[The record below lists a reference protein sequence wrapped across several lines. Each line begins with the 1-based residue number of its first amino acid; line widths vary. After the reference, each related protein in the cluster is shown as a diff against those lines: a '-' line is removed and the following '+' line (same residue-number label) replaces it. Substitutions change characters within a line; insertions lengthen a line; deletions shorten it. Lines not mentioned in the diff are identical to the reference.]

1 MPVLQLQ
8 SADIAVDMG
17 TSTTRVYVKGRG
29 IVINEPSVIALRESD
44 NRIVV
49 VGNDAEEMV
58 GRSGGGLKL
67 RHPLQEGRVAD
78 LEAAQLMV
86 QYFANKALGNLRR
99 KPRLVTAKPIGLG
112 KIDEAMYTQTLES
125 IGLRKQAQIEGV
137 LAAGIGAGLPVH
149 EPQGSVIVN
158 IGAGKTEIALL
169 SMDGVVL
176 SHAVNVAGIR
186 IDRAIAEE
194 VRKEYD
200 VQITARAAER
210 IKMDM
215 TDIRPD
221 ACVGRTAIVRGRD
234 SATGMPTT
242 AEVDLSVP
250 AKAVSSVVSEILQ
263 SVKWVLERIPPE
275 LCQDVLRGGIT
286 LCGGTAALPKVST
299 VFEEEF
305 GIPTHVARDPAEC
318 TVIGAGY
325 MADHF
330 DLLSEGMAARDAE
343 GN

>member
-8 SADIAVDMG
+8 SSDIAVDMG
-17 TSTTRVYVKGRG
+17 TYSTRVYVRGRG
-29 IVINEPSVIALRESD
+29 IVINEPSAIALRESD

-67 RHPLQEGRVAD
+67 RHPLHEGRVSD
-78 LEAAQLMV
+78 LEAAQLMM

-99 KPRLVTAKPIGLG
+99 KPRLVVAKPIGLG

-125 IGLRKQAQIEGV
+125 IGVKKQAPIEGV

-149 EPQGSVIVN
+149 EPQGSLVVN

-169 SMDGVVL
+169 SMDGVVI
-176 SHAVNVAGIR
+176 SHTANIAGIR
-186 IDRAIAEE
+186 IDRAIAEAI
-194 VRKEYD
+194 RREYD

-210 IKMDM
+210 IKFDM

-221 ACVGRTAIVRGRD
+221 AVGSRSVVTRGRD

-242 AEVDLSVP
+242 VEVELSV
-250 AKAVSSVVSEILQ
+250 AAQAITSVVNEIMQ

-275 LCQDVLRGGIT
+275 LCADVLRSGMT
-286 LCGGTAALPKVST
+286 LCGGSALLPKLDT
-299 VFEEEF
+299 VFEKEF
-305 GIPTHVARDPAEC
+305 GIPTHIARDPAEC
-318 TVIGAGY
+318 TVTGAGY
-325 MADHF
+325 MADNF
-330 DLLSEGMAARDAE
+330 DLLMENLTAE
-343 GN
+343 TK